1 MAYFM
6 QGLEIVPEHVQE
18 IAGMTF
24 SLVYRFDP
32 LAPLTSPAISDNT
45 EALQRLAQGN
55 QRFSELVHRMHES
68 SQNPGKVREMI
79 VPLNPLELGV
89 PFISGLAPA
98 HAPFALVLGCADARV
113 PIEHVL
119 DCSANELFV
128 VRVAGN
134 VLGLECLGSVDYA
147 ASNLRES
154 LRSVVVM
161 AHTECGAVTAA
172 VDVYLSPSD
181 FGDIAFSHAVRS
193 LIDRIMLSVRGAARA
208 WERHL
213 GTQVSKHPKYRE
225 WLIETAVYMNAAV
238 TAYDLQREVDA
249 VTGGKLP
256 VSYCVY
262 DMARTRV
269 TALPLSSAETADPM
283 AAVAQAFAPAPVS
296 NESFMEVANQV
307 VQRIMTRS

>member
-1 MAYFM
+1 
-6 QGLEIVPEHVQE
+6 
-18 IAGMTF
+18 MTF
-24 SLVYRFDP
+24 NLVYRFDP
-32 LAPLTSPAISDNT
+32 LAPLELPTIADNA
-45 EALQRLAQGN
+45 EALERLAKGN
-55 QRFSELVHRMHES
+55 LRFAELVKQMKASSHNPSKVHEM
-68 SQNPGKVREMI
+68 VI
-79 VPLNPLELGV
+79 PLNPLALGV
-89 PFISGLAPA
+89 PFVSGIAPA
-98 HAPFALVLGCADARV
+98 QAPFALVLGCADARV
-113 PIEHVL
+113 PIEHIL

-134 VLGLECLGSVDYA
+134 VLGLECLGSIDYA

-154 LRSVVVM
+154 LRSVIVL

-213 GTQVSKHPKYRE
+213 GTQVNKHPQYRD

-238 TAYDLQREVDA
+238 TAYDLQREVNA
-249 VTGGKLP
+249 VTGGGLP
-256 VSYCVY
+256 VSYGVY

-269 TALPLSSAETADPM
+269 TALPVTSGKQLAATAPF
-283 AAVAQAFAPAPVS
+283 ACAPAS
-296 NESFMEVANQV
+296 KDAFMQIADEVVN
-307 VQRIMTRS
+307 RLKGM